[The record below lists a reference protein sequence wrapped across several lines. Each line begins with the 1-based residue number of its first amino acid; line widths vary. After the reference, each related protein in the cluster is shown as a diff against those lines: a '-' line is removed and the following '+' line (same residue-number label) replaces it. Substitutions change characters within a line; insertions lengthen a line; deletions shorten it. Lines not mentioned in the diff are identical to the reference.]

1 VSNVTTKLHA
11 TMIVSETLIVGCCQ
25 WSWTLGG
32 GTWGW
37 MFKGLLVSTSKEVSS
52 CLYLVFKNVLLCF
65 ACNNCKLSYKLNNL
79 KHCLIVS

>member
-1 VSNVTTKLHA
+1 MLLFILKFMTNQFNVSNVSTKLCA
-11 TMIVSETLIVGCCQ
+11 TMRVLETLVVGCCQ

-52 CLYLVFKNVLLCF
+52 CLCLVF
-65 ACNNCKLSYKLNNL
+65 
-79 KHCLIVS
+79 